1 MKKRIVCLMS
11 VVFLCITN
19 VFPMYADTISDVQK
33 QKKENESKLN
43 QIKDS
48 IDDIE
53 SDKDAIAEEVT
64 ELDQQLVELIS
75 TVDILKHDISNKEI
89 EIKDAEDRYQEAVAE
104 ENRQYE
110 AMKIRIR
117 YMYEKGDPTY
127 LDLFLQSKSM
137 SDLINKADYV
147 DKLYEYDRMLLISY
161 QEAKEKVLQMKTE
174 LENEKSEMIELEAD
188 LEAEQESLQTM
199 LDEKRK
205 TVENF
210 NVQLAEA
217 RAEANAYASKIKA
230 QSEQIKKLEAEEAKK
245 KAEEAKKKAEA
256 EKKANAQNN
265 SSGSKSSSSSGN
277 SNQVSTG
284 DTISN
289 SAGSEKGKEIA
300 NFACQFIGNPYVAG
314 GTSLT
319 NGADCSGFTQAV
331 FRNFGISIPR
341 NSSSQAV
348 GGTAIAYSDAQPG
361 DIICYA
367 GHVGL
372 YIGGGQIVHA
382 STQRTGI
389 KITNASYRTI
399 MSVRR
404 YY

>member
-1 MKKRIVCLMS
+1 MS

>member
-1 MKKRIVCLMS
+1 MKKRIVCLIS

-19 VFPMYADTISDVQK
+19 VFSVYADTISDVK
-33 QKKENESKLN
+33 NQKKTNESKLN
-43 QIKDS
+43 QIQNN
-48 IDDIE
+48 IEDIE
-53 SDKDAIAEEVT
+53 NNKSAVAEEVT

-75 TVDILKHDISNKEI
+75 TVDILKHDITNKEQ
-89 EIKDAEDRYQEAVAE
+89 EIQEAEVRYQEAVAE
-104 ENRQYE
+104 EQRQYE

-127 LDLFLQSKSM
+127 LELFLQSKSM

-147 DKLYEYDRMLLISY
+147 DKLYEYDRILLTSY

-174 LENEKSEMIELEAD
+174 LENERSEMVELEAD

-217 RAEANAYASKIKA
+217 KAEANAYASKIKA
-230 QSEQIKKLEAEEAKK
+230 QSEQIKKLEAEEARKR
-245 KAEEAKKKAEA
+245 AEEAKKKAEA
-256 EKKANAQNN
+256 EKKARSENGNA
-265 SSGSKSSSSSGN
+265 SSSQRPSS
-277 SNQVSTG
+277 SEKSQTSTG
-284 DTISN
+284 DTINN
-289 SAGSEKGKEIA
+289 SAGSAKGKEIA

-341 NSSSQAV
+341 NSSAQSV
-348 GGTAIAYSDAQPG
+348 GGTGVAYSEAQPG

>member
-1 MKKRIVCLMS
+1 
-11 VVFLCITN
+11 
-19 VFPMYADTISDVQK
+19 MYADTISDVQK